1 MKAGQSVAAAKNAI
15 LVVEFSKQ
23 LEDEGKSRI
32 DAVVEASRVRLRPIL
47 MTAFA
52 FILGVVPLVVAKGAG
67 AEMRFA
73 LGVAVFSGMLGV
85 TFFGLIF
92 TPVFYDVI
100 RRFAKKKAPAAGHT
114 EAQPTHSEAQTP
126 SGGAH

>member
-1 MKAGQSVAAAKNAI
+1 
-15 LVVEFSKQ
+15 
-23 LEDEGKSRI
+23 
-32 DAVVEASRVRLRPIL
+32 

-100 RRFAKKKAPAAGHT
+100 RRFTKKKLPSPGQAGEIH
-114 EAQPTHSEAQTP
+114 PSHSEAQSP
-126 SGGAH
+126 SGGPH

>member
-1 MKAGQSVAAAKNAI
+1 
-15 LVVEFSKQ
+15 
-23 LEDEGKSRI
+23 
-32 DAVVEASRVRLRPIL
+32 

-100 RRFAKKKAPAAGHT
+100 RRIAKKKTVAPAGVAPAHDGH
-114 EAQPTHSEAQTP
+114 PKLDIP
-126 SGGAH
+126 PGGAH

>member
-1 MKAGQSVAAAKNAI
+1 LITLIGLAAKNAI

-23 LEDEGKSRI
+23 LEDEGKGRI

-73 LGVAVFSGMLGV
+73 LGVAVFAGMLGV
-85 TFFGLIF
+85 TFFGLVF

-100 RRFAKKKAPAAGHT
+100 RRFTKKKAPTSGPA
-114 EAQPTHSEAQTP
+114 EAHVAHPEAHSP